1 MSTMTRAELI
11 ALPAT
16 VDIPTAARALS
27 IGRTLAYQLASAG
40 QFPVRVLRL
49 GARYRVVTGGPDGL
63 LAALGVTPGA
73 DIEPLMA
80 AAPTLRPT
88 AGP

>member
-1 MSTMTRAELI
+1 MSTMTRAELA

-16 VDIPTAARALS
+16 VDIPTAAQALS
-27 IGRTLAYQLASAG
+27 IGRTLAYQLANAG

-63 LAALGVTPGA
+63 LAALGMTPGA
-73 DIEPLMA
+73 DGQLTA
-80 AAPTLRPT
+80 ATTPALRPVG
-88 AGP
+88 GP